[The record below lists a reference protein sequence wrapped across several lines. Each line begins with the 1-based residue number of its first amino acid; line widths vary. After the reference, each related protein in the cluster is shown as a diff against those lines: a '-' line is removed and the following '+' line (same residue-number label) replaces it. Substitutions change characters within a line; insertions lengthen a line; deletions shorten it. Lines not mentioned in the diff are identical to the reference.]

1 MTKIA
6 EKEQIIIAYSYDS
19 EDFHLV
25 GSFEYHWAIGT
36 GLAAQST
43 NIKPPSFSA
52 GKIPIFNEDQ
62 QKWSIVDDYRL
73 QMAYSTTDK
82 MEVRIDYVGELKDGF
97 TLSKPNTQFD
107 VWNGQYWID
116 PRTEEEKLADK
127 RSQYPKLTRYQ
138 FMRGLLEM
146 GFKSSDIEAK
156 ILLIEDEFTRELTMI
171 GFKDATNF
179 VRTDI
184 SIDVMRD
191 LLGKTDEEID
201 EFWELCVTF

>member
-1 MTKIA
+1 MQK
-6 EKEQIIIAYSYDS
+6 
-19 EDFHLV
+19 F
-25 GSFEYHWAIGT
+25 
-36 GLAAQST
+36 
-43 NIKPPSFSA
+43 IK
-52 GKIPIFNEDQ
+52 
-62 QKWSIVDDYRL
+62 DD
-73 QMAYSTTDK
+73 
-82 MEVRIDYVGELKDGF
+82 
-97 TLSKPNTQFD
+97 LSKVCYLEDDVNASDWIDLTQFRVMTQSEILKHETKPESIFHTLWD
-107 VWNGQYWID
+107 EDNAVWID
-116 PRTEEEKLADK
+116 PRSEEEKLAYK

-146 GFKSSDIEAK
+146 GFKSLDIEAQ

-201 EFWELCVTF
+201 EFFELCMTF